1 MVRQHQ
7 SNTQIEREQR
17 HYSEPAAVSS
27 TYGVRVLLAFHLT
40 RERRDGPSRGNEDQ
54 QKRRA
59 EEQSVYPGVAAGY
72 FYRGNQG
79 SEKAKR
85 QRNSPVEATDFR
97 AQPRVRL
104 GHDFASFIRI
114 RARGLESAQIAGT
127 RRGAVHHYMPPMVDC
142 GAGKKLAGGTLPNV
156 ELTAVIETCLADT
169 MAPAAAMPGQVF
181 QH

>member
-1 MVRQHQ
+1 
-7 SNTQIEREQR
+7 
-17 HYSEPAAVSS
+17 
-27 TYGVRVLLAFHLT
+27 VRVLLAFHLT

-97 AQPRVRL
+97 AQPRVRM

-142 GAGKKLAGGTLPNV
+142 GAGKNWPAGHSQTSNSRR
-156 ELTAVIETCLADT
+156 
-169 MAPAAAMPGQVF
+169 
-181 QH
+181 